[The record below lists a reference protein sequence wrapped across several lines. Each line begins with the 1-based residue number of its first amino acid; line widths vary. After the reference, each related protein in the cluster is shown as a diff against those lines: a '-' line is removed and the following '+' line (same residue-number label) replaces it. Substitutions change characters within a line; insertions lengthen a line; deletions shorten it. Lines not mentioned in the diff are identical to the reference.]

1 MTPQKRGRGRPTT
14 GMRPGERS
22 GDYVRVTVRL
32 PPAEKARL
40 EAASMLTGR
49 PAWRF
54 ILDAID
60 QAIAALP
67 ASDRALI
74 DKLARRVQAE
84 RPEP

>member
-1 MTPQKRGRGRPTT
+1 
-14 GMRPGERS
+14 
-22 GDYVRVTVRL
+22 
-32 PPAEKARL
+32 
-40 EAASMLTGR
+40 MLTGR